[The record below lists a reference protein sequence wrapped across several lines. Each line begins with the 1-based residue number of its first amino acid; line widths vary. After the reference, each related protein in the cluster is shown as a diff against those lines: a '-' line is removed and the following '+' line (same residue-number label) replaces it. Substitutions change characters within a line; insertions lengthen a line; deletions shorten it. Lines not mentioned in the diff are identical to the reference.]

1 MIRRIALLA
10 FTAAAFAACTPK
22 PEEPA
27 EPAAFTPVPISPFMG
42 ETVLGDP
49 NAPVEIVEYAST
61 TCGHCKAFHEGTLP
75 EVKAAYIDTG
85 KAKLVY
91 RVVPT
96 EPGAIA
102 VAGASIARCAGE
114 DKFFDVIGDLF
125 ENQETLVM
133 AGSEAVAREELGK
146 VGARH
151 GLTPDEV
158 RTCIDSDEVIQVTI
172 DQAQNAPAEVTGTPT
187 IFVAGQKIE
196 EYSFENLSAAIEA
209 QLAAQTQ

>member
-1 MIRRIALLA
+1 MIRRTALLA
-10 FTAAAFAACTPK
+10 LAATALAACEPK
-22 PEEPA
+22 PVEPD
-27 EPAAFTPVPISPFMG
+27 AFTPVPISPFLG
-42 ETVLGDP
+42 ETVMGDP

-96 EPGAIA
+96 QPGAIA

-133 AGSEAVAREELGK
+133 AGTEAAAREELGK

-158 RTCIDSDEVIQVTI
+158 RTCIDSEEVMAITI
-172 DQAQNAPAEVTGTPT
+172 GQAQNAPEEVTGTPT
-187 IFVAGQKIE
+187 LFVAGQKVE
-196 EYSFENLSAAIEA
+196 DYSFANLSAAIEA